1 MYLQYAIVRVY
12 DLTMRLLQQL
22 HSREL
27 EGKRN
32 TASMFLLQKIHLN
45 MTETLK
51 AKDWTLSSTWGE

>member
-1 MYLQYAIVRVY
+1 
-12 DLTMRLLQQL
+12 MRLLQQL